1 MKLADIPLA
10 EELVVTRRELTDR
23 IRALEGG
30 RITISISGSY
40 QDEMMVQAM
49 IPAAVA
55 ELKRRLRQVDEQLLE
70 LGVEID

>member
-10 EELVVTRRELTDR
+10 EEHVVHRRELTDR

-40 QDEMMVQAM
+40 QDEVMVQAI

-55 ELKRRLRQVDEQLLE
+55 ELRRRLRHIDEQLRE